1 MAHNIIS
8 NAFPATLVAGEQVNI
23 FIPPDEKE
31 PVTFNFHTD
40 APSVATQNPILLNGL
55 SGLKDYERSVC
66 VEITSA
72 GITVK
77 NTTIE
82 NNRLIHVSPL
92 EVTDEDTITPIM
104 QGSTVKI
111 KASESF
117 VIGFFTYK
125 DDELAYME
133 ITITPPTME
142 SRYLTMEFQIVTG

>member
-40 APSVATQNPILLNGL
+40 APSVAAQNPILLNGL
-55 SGLKDYERSVC
+55 SGLKDYGRSIC
-66 VEITSA
+66 VEIA
-72 GITVK
+72 KVGIAVK

-104 QGSTVKI
+104 QGSTEKI
-111 KASESF
+111 NDYDPL
-117 VIGFFTYK
+117 VVGFFTYQ
-125 DDELAYME
+125 DDKLVYVE
-133 ITITPPTME
+133 ITITPPTRE
-142 SRYLTMEFQIVTG
+142 SRYTPLTQVYRF